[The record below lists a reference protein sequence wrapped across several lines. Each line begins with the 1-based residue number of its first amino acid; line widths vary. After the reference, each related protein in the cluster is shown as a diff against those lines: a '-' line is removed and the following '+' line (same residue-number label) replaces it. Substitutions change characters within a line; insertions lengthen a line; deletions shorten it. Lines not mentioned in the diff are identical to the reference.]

1 MEHKEVRRN
10 IVGII
15 VEFQDDDQKI
25 IAALTD
31 WAANKFDG
39 YEAEITKLRQELQN
53 ALKSNPVC

>member
-1 MEHKEVRRN
+1 MGRKEIRRN

-39 YEAEITKLRQELQN
+39 YEAEIHRLRQELQN